1 MKAGTASR
9 TTAAPPQSRAIG
21 NPEYGPASDLA
32 APFKSWIHHTVC
44 QESDNKTEE
53 DITMFRFLQRFGHD
67 SQARRR
73 GTGPMTRVRRR
84 NHQLNCEAL
93 ESRQLLSGYYIVN
106 AASGKVLDDPGG
118 STSNGAVIE
127 QWQLNCGMNQRWD
140 ILPVASGSVNCL
152 LVNEASGKVLG
163 DPGFSTSNG
172 TGIIQWQWNGG
183 RNEQWVFGGNNEI
196 VNAYSGMVL
205 GDPCSSTSNGTQMI
219 QWPDNGGLNE
229 QWKLLAVGNAPAET
243 YYVTNA
249 SSGKVLD
256 DPNSSTSNGTGIIQY
271 QLNGGTNQ
279 QWTFVPLADGNF
291 LIVNASSGEVLD
303 DPAFSTSNGTPI
315 EQYQLNGGLNQ
326 EWVFGGNK
334 EIVNTSSGMVFGGN
348 SEIVNASSGMVLD
361 DPGFSTSNGTQIIQY
376 QFNLGANQQWEL
388 SPME

>member
-1 MKAGTASR
+1 
-9 TTAAPPQSRAIG
+9 
-21 NPEYGPASDLA
+21 
-32 APFKSWIHHTVC
+32 
-44 QESDNKTEE
+44 
-53 DITMFRFLQRFGHD
+53 MFRFLQRFGHD

-127 QWQLNCGMNQRWD
+127 QWQLNGGMNQRWD
-140 ILPVASGSVNCL
+140 LLPVANNSVNVE

-172 TGIIQWQWNGG
+172 TGIIQWEWNGG
-183 RNEQWVFGGNNEI
+183 RNEQWVFQGVRNGNVVI

-205 GDPCSSTSNGTQMI
+205 GDPGSSTSNGTQMI
-219 QWPDNGGLNE
+219 QWGDNGGLNE
-229 QWKLLAVGNAPAET
+229 QWVLLAADNAPAET

-249 SSGKVLD
+249 SSGLVLG
-256 DPNSSTSNGTGIIQY
+256 DPGFSTSNGTQMIQW
-271 QLNGGTNQ
+271 QNTGGLNE
-279 QWTFVPLADGNF
+279 QWTFVPLANGSD
-291 LIVNASSGEVLD
+291 LIVNASSGKVLD

-315 EQYQLNGGLNQ
+315 EQYQLNGGPNQ
-326 EWVFGGNK
+326 RWVVGAN
-334 EIVNTSSGMVFGGN
+334 ENAITYSGMVFVGYG
-348 SEIVNASSGMVLD
+348 EIVNGYSGMALD
-361 DPGFSTSNGTQIIQY
+361 DPGFSTSNGTGITQY
-376 QFNLGANQQWEL
+376 QLNGGANQKWEL
-388 SPME
+388 EGVHGSE